1 MNLQQS
7 LTRGTYLRKMVLE
20 AHPIIQHFIELLRL
34 PDIIGSYMKSDKRLI
49 VDTDRVLTLVIHNYL
64 TQPHPLYEFQDWV
77 RPLDVEKIGLTNRER
92 DAIQDDRI
100 GKALECFYFGR
111 HKDVFFRLA
120 LRAIKVFE
128 LDCSQVHQ
136 DTTSVTFCGKYPG
149 WSAQEILTFGMNKDH
164 RPDLKQLVLGMTVTA
179 DGSVPLTHRIYD
191 GNQTDD
197 RLHPD
202 NHRRLQKLLGRTDFI
217 YVADCKLATQ
227 DNLGKISRWG
237 GLFVSV
243 MPRTWKE
250 DEKFRKK
257 VRSGVMRWQHILS
270 RPNNRKPDSKI
281 DRYYKAPG
289 DYTTSKGYR
298 LYWIR
303 SSQKAEQDR
312 ETRARRIQ
320 KALGALNGLQPKL
333 NKYKLKNRKQI
344 DAKIR
349 AVLQENNCIDFIEF
363 EIHEYRDYK
372 KVHRKPGRPRQDVSS
387 RITWKKVFSFTF
399 GVKTDVI
406 SEEEKVDGVFP
417 LITNLPAEKYKLKRV
432 LEIYKFQPFLEKRH
446 TQIKSYQEVTPV
458 NLKKSE
464 RVVAYLHMQVMSL
477 MVATLIERKLRKAM
491 RENSIKSLPIYPEA
505 RECKAPTMFDIVRLF
520 RGVERYEVYE
530 RDGIKIFP
538 AALNG
543 IQAKVL
549 KLLDVPLSAYE

>member
-1 MNLQQS
+1 
-7 LTRGTYLRKMVLE
+7 MVLG
-20 AHPIIQHFIELLRL
+20 AHPIIQHFIELLKI
-34 PDIIGSYMKSDKRLI
+34 PDIIGSYVKSDRRLI
-49 VDTDRVLTLVIHNYL
+49 VDIERVLPIVIHNYL
-64 TQPHPLYEFQDWV
+64 TQPYPLYEFQDWI
-77 RPLDVEKIGLTNRER
+77 RDLDVEKLGLTEPEG

-100 GKALECFYFGR
+100 GKALESLYLGR

-120 LRAIKVFE
+120 LRAIKIFE

-149 WSAQEILTFGMNKDH
+149 WSAQEMLTFGTNKDH

-197 RLHPD
+197 RLHPQ

-227 DNLGKISRWG
+227 ENLEKISRWG

-250 DEKFRKK
+250 DEQFRNK
-257 VRSGVMRWQHILS
+257 VRSGVIRWQHILS
-270 RPNNRKPDSKI
+270 RPNNRKPESKL

-303 SSQKAEQDR
+303 SSQKVEQDR

-320 KALGALNGLQPKL
+320 KAVDALNALQPKL
-333 NKYKLKNRKQI
+333 NKYKLKSGKQI

-349 AVLQENNCIDFIEF
+349 AILKDNNCVDLIDF
-363 EIHEYRDYK
+363 EIHEHRDYK
-372 KVHRKPGRPRQDVSS
+372 KVHKKSGRPTKNAAS
-387 RITWKKVFSFTF
+387 RITWRKVFSFTF
-399 GVKTDVI
+399 GVNTDVI
-406 SEEEKVDGVFP
+406 SQQEKVDGVFP
-417 LITNLPAEKYKLKRV
+417 LITNLPPEKYKAKRV

-446 TQIKSYQEVTPV
+446 TQIKSYQEITPV

-477 MVATLIERKLRKAM
+477 MVATLIERKLRISM
-491 RENSIKSLPIYPEA
+491 RDNAIKSLPIYPEG
-505 RECKAPTMFDIVRLF
+505 RPCESPTMFDIVRFF

-530 RDGIKIFP
+530 GDDIKIFP
-538 AALNG
+538 AALND
-543 IQAKVL
+543 IQTKVL
-549 KLLDVPLSAYE
+549 KLLDVPFSAYE

>member
-1 MNLQQS
+1 MKLQPS
-7 LTRGTYLRKMVLE
+7 LTKKSSLRKMVLD
-20 AHPIIQHFIELLRL
+20 AHPIIQHFIELLRI
-34 PDIIGSYMKSDKRLI
+34 PDIIGSYIKSDKRLI
-49 VDTDRVLTLVIHNYL
+49 VDVERVLTLVIHNYL

-77 RPLDVEKIGLTNRER
+77 APLDVEKIGLTDQER

-100 GKALECFYFGR
+100 GKALESLYLGR
-111 HKDVFFRLA
+111 HKDVFFRLT

-136 DTTSVTFCGKYPG
+136 DTTSITFCGKYPG
-149 WSAQEILTFGMNKDH
+149 WSAQEILTFGTNKDH

-197 RLHPD
+197 RLHPE
-202 NHRRLQKLLGRTDFI
+202 NHRRLQKLLHRTDFI
-217 YVADCKLATQ
+217 YVADCKLATHE
-227 DNLGKISRWG
+227 NLEKISRWV

-250 DEKFRKK
+250 DEQFRDK
-257 VRSGVMRWQHILS
+257 VRNGTIRWQHILS
-270 RPNNRKPDSKI
+270 RPNNRKPDSKV

-289 DYTTSKGYR
+289 DHTTSEGYR

-320 KALGALNGLQPKL
+320 KALDELNALQSKL
-333 NKYKLKNRKQI
+333 NKYKLKDHKQI
-344 DAKIR
+344 KVRIR
-349 AVLQENNCIDFIEF
+349 TLLRDNNCTDFIEF
-363 EIHEYRDYK
+363 EINERRKYR
-372 KVHRKPGRPRQDVSS
+372 KVRKKPGRPSKDTAS
-387 RITWKKVFSFTF
+387 RITWNKIFSITF
-399 GVKTDVI
+399 GVKTDAI
-406 SEEEKVDGVFP
+406 SRERKVDGVFP
-417 LITNLPAEKYKLKRV
+417 LITNLPAEKYKAKRV

-477 MVATLIERKLRKAM
+477 MVATLIERKLRISM
-491 RENSIKSLPIYPEA
+491 REKSLKSLPIYPEA
-505 RECKAPTMFDIVRLF
+505 RECATPTMFDIVRLF
-520 RGVERYEVYE
+520 KGVERYEIYE
-530 RDGIKIFP
+530 DDDIKIFP
-538 AALNG
+538 AALSG

-549 KLLDVPLSAYE
+549 NLLGVPLSSYE